1 MENIWLKELKNID
14 TRKVAVHFGSAVRK
28 DDEKNKIQIKA
39 IIAAFVTYKMQN
51 NDELDSIDAICNEIG
66 NDKRISE
73 IIRSYDADCINIAKS
88 SINIFTSYELLA
100 FILFDDSLDN
110 EIRESETTPFGIIK
124 LANKILDI
132 KKDEDNVLELCSG
145 KGNFYIGMS
154 IDDIKAKYVGIEL
167 NYIRKDIAEIRSYL
181 VGESYEYI
189 LFDALEY
196 KNENKVDKIFANYPF
211 ALRGFSIEECKRK
224 LQNSLNL
231 PEEILRRVSS
241 DWLFNLSIIEQLK
254 EDGKAVVVM
263 TNGSTWNE
271 SDKNIRRYFI
281 EHGYVE
287 TVVSLSEKLFDFTT
301 IPTTLMV
308 LSKNN
313 KKVKFVDAKK
323 LFQSGRRQNVLTEK
337 NINTILEAIN
347 EDCDISKTIN
357 IEKLAE
363 NEYALNAN
371 RFLDT
376 IPEIKN
382 GIKFETLI
390 KNITRGSQIKADF
403 LDKYK
408 SDQITNYQYLL
419 LSNINDGIL
428 SIDNENQY
436 LTEIPDN
443 MSRYVIKN
451 NSIILSKIATPNF
464 KSAVAQIEDGKQ
476 IIANGNIF
484 VIEVDEEK
492 ANPFYIQAF
501 FMSDLGERMLRSIYT
516 GTTLL
521 TINLEKLKNM
531 IIPNVSLEKQ
541 NEIANKYE
549 ASIDEL
555 ILLNRKTE
563 KIKQKMKTIFDEG
576 DLNC

>member
-14 TRKVAVHFGSAVRK
+14 TRKVAVYFGSEFGK
-28 DDEKNKIQIKA
+28 DDEKNLIQIKA

-51 NDELDSIDAICNEIG
+51 DDELDCIDAICNEIG

-73 IIRSYDADCINIAKS
+73 IIRGYDVDYINIAKN
-88 SINIFTSYELLA
+88 SINTFTAYELLA

-110 EIRESETTPFGIIK
+110 KIRVNDLTPFGIIN

-132 KKDEDNVLELCSG
+132 KDDDKVLELCSG

-154 IDDIKAKYVGIEL
+154 INNIKAKYIGVEL
-167 NYIRKDIAEIRSYL
+167 NYIRKEIAEIRSYL
-181 VGESYEYI
+181 IGENYEYI
-189 LFDALEY
+189 LSDALEY

-211 ALRGFSIEECKRK
+211 ALRGFSIVECKK
-224 LQNSLNL
+224 ELQNSLNL

-254 EDGKAVVVM
+254 DDGKAVVVM

-287 TVVSLSEKLFDFTT
+287 TVISLPEKLFNFTT

-313 KKVKFVDAKK
+313 KKVKFVDAKN
-323 LFQSGRRQNVLTEK
+323 LFKSGRRQNVLTEK

-347 EDCDISKTIN
+347 EDGDISISEN
-357 IEKLAE
+357 IDKLAE
-363 NEYALNAN
+363 NKYVLNAS
-371 RFLDT
+371 RFLNT

-382 GIKFETLI
+382 GVKFETLV
-390 KNITRGSQIKADF
+390 KNITRGSQIEAEL

-451 NSIILSKIATPNF
+451 NSIILSKIGTPNF
-464 KSAVAQIEDGKQ
+464 KSAVARIEDGKQ
-476 IIANGNIF
+476 IIANGNLF

-492 ANPFYIQAF
+492 ANPFYIQSF
-501 FMSDLGERMLRSIYT
+501 FMSDLGERMLRSIFT

-521 TINLEKLKNM
+521 TINLEKLKNL
-531 IIPNVSLEKQ
+531 IIPIVSLEKQ

-576 DLNC
+576 ELIC

>member
-1 MENIWLKELKNID
+1 MENIWLKELKSID
-14 TRKVAVHFGSAVRK
+14 TRKVASHFGSAFRK
-28 DDEKNKIQIKA
+28 DDEKNTIQIKS
-39 IIAAFVTYKMQN
+39 IIAAFVSYKMQN
-51 NDELDSIDAICNEIG
+51 DDELDSIDAICNEIG

-73 IIRSYDADCINIAKS
+73 IIRSYDADYINIAKS

-110 EIRESETTPFGIIK
+110 ETRRNETTPFGIIK

-132 KKDEDNVLELCSG
+132 KDDDNVLELCSG

-154 IDDIKAKYVGIEL
+154 IDDVKAKYIGIEL

-196 KNENKVDKIFANYPF
+196 KSENKVDKIFANYPF
-211 ALRGFSIEECKRK
+211 ALRGFSIDECKRR
-224 LQNSLNL
+224 LQNSLDL

-254 EDGKAVVVM
+254 DNGKAVVVM

-287 TVVSLSEKLFDFTT
+287 TVVSLPEKLFDFTT
-301 IPTTLMV
+301 IPATLMV

-313 KKVKFVDAKK
+313 KKVKFVDAKN
-323 LFQSGRRQNVLTEK
+323 LFKSGRRQNVLTDK
-337 NINTILEAIN
+337 NINTILDAIN
-347 EDCDISKTIN
+347 EDCDISTTAN
-357 IEKLAE
+357 SEKLVE
-363 NEYALNAN
+363 NEYNLNAI

-382 GIKFETLI
+382 GVKFETLI
-390 KNITRGSQIKADF
+390 KNITRGSQIEADL

-428 SIDNENQY
+428 SIDNESQY

-451 NSIILSKIATPNF
+451 NSIILSKIGTPNF

-484 VIEVDEEK
+484 VIEVDKEK

-501 FMSDLGERMLRSIYT
+501 FMSDLGERMLRNICA

-521 TINLEKLKNM
+521 TINLEKLNNM
-531 IIPNVSLEKQ
+531 TIPNVSLEKQ

-576 DLNC
+576 DINC